1 MLQDPEQGRM
11 QERERVAPAIHCSLS
26 GARAACARIECR
38 AVAIFLAKAPPEGV
52 WPGGER
58 CWMRLF
64 IRTLRGPARLFMVGE
79 DDEVWKVLSLV
90 SPEEL
95 PVDYAAT
102 WEGHLLDLTRTLA
115 SYGVQQYDV
124 IHAVGAPKVRGS
136 QQRRRRNRQMA
147 EAMVQCDDQQESE
160 AFPVFRSPEH
170 SPVATMLA
178 ARAAASEVE
187 RRILSSAT
195 GPRKRRKVRQ

>member
-1 MLQDPEQGRM
+1 
-11 QERERVAPAIHCSLS
+11 
-26 GARAACARIECR
+26 
-38 AVAIFLAKAPPEGV
+38 
-52 WPGGER
+52 
-58 CWMRLF
+58 MRLF
-64 IRTLRGPARLFMVGE
+64 IRTLRGPARLFMVGL

-90 SPEEL
+90 PPEEL

-115 SYGVQQYDV
+115 SYGVRQYDV

-136 QQRRRRNRQMA
+136 QQRRRRHRQMA
-147 EAMVQCDDQQESE
+147 EAIVQCDDQQESE

>member
-1 MLQDPEQGRM
+1 
-11 QERERVAPAIHCSLS
+11 
-26 GARAACARIECR
+26 
-38 AVAIFLAKAPPEGV
+38 
-52 WPGGER
+52 
-58 CWMRLF
+58 MRLF

-90 SPEEL
+90 PPEEL

-115 SYGVQQYDV
+115 SYGVRQYDV

-195 GPRKRRKVRQ
+195 GPSKRRKVRQ